1 MNLLEAREE
10 LITLAKAHEG
20 KPFIVNR
27 YGIAQLF
34 GISDLSVRSLMAN
47 LRHDKVAYFIPA
59 GRKGLYVL
67 YVKGLNDE
75 AVKAYV
81 MNQIAHIKS
90 SYFNNVVP
98 FMDIVKEMKDDKDY
112 HHIVNV
118 VGQLELALG
127 EQNGQQRS

>member
-1 MNLLEAREE
+1 MTLLEAKIE
-10 LITLAKAHEG
+10 LTRLAQAHEG

-27 YGIAQLF
+27 YGIAHLF
-34 GISDLSVRSLMAN
+34 GISDTNVRGLMAE
-47 LRHDKVAYFIPA
+47 LRHDKTAYFIPA

-98 FMDIVKEMKDDKDY
+98 FMDIVHEMKDDKDY
-112 HHIVNV
+112 NHIINV

-127 EQNGQQRS
+127 EEK